1 MDARVI
7 ISKETQEKLNKPLNA
22 KQKGELR
29 MKRLREIANTGEI
42 SKAKTKWE
50 LAKMCGYTERER
62 SNGYA
67 WVMYLIRQKKI
78 IETIVAYNQ
87 YGKAEYEY
95 ALNFEKSKPNPL
107 KETFKVAEP
116 TRKPDELVENKAGR
130 SENIIMTIRKGDTE
144 IKVENGGQQ
153 MVVEI
158 IKLIVKG

>member
-7 ISKETQEKLNKPLNA
+7 ITKETQEKLNKPLNA

-42 SKAKTKWE
+42 NKAKTKWE
-50 LAKMCGYTERER
+50 LAKMCGYTEKER
-62 SNGYA
+62 ANGYA
-67 WVMYLIRQKKI
+67 WVMYLIKQKKV
-78 IETIVAYNQ
+78 IETIVAYDQ

-116 TRKPDELVENKAGR
+116 TRKPDELVEKKVER
-130 SENIIMTIRKGDTE
+130 SENIIMTIRKGDAE

-153 MVVEI
+153 MAVEI